1 MPSNYSRSGGLD
13 SRIIEDGDTGFS
25 KYNDRFRPDQ
35 LDPGTL
41 AYSQNG
47 RMEINGEWRLRKGID
62 VFSSPVVSP
71 SNALT
76 LPFYVYEDV
85 DSTSVSDPDGS
96 GKITI
101 TFGSDHSFV
110 NNTLAF
116 VSGITGL
123 SPTFEDRNYIITV
136 VDSTNISI
144 TITGATGTAGGTA
157 TVGAPRIEDN
167 IITRIFGSLY
177 YSDPNTANDNYV
189 FLATNSKVDFI
200 DLSDKST
207 GSIGYPNG
215 RTLSG
220 QVEMLQAFN
229 KVFIFE
235 EGKVPLV
242 WKGGDL
248 QPEVATFTWDAATDN
263 YNVTLPID
271 YFEEVET
278 GDYTQPVRLGDNGNN
293 TVISDNVVTVDSTD
307 HGLSV
312 GDEIVVVD
320 AGGSQLE
327 EGEEYVVASIPDDD
341 TFTFYAEKD
350 NDSSHNSHF
359 TKKVS
364 VSGGYAHMPAPRF
377 ATYHNRRLW
386 MPWEY
391 VPTSAGG
398 YDPHTDNDGNQIR
411 DELIASD
418 ILDHDTYDQIFNQFR
433 VNAGK
438 ADRIV
443 GMLSFSDNQLIVFN
457 RNSIHLIL
465 KPDRA
470 AGVTDL
476 RNYSTQLLT
485 SEIGCSARRSIVQ
498 IGPSVFFL
506 SDNGVYGVSFQDL
519 YNLRGNQ
526 VPLSEPIQ
534 GTIDRINKEAEEQAI
549 GLYFNNRY
557 YLAAPLDDSPVNNAI
572 IVFSFLNGGWE
583 SLDVVPAE
591 ILPSGSQFDIENMFV
606 GGEGNE
612 RSVFVV
618 NSTGALHRLEA
629 QESGTDRLVTY
640 IGQPSPI
647 EYKIQG
653 IARTRQYTM
662 KSLDR
667 KKFREFE
674 THIEAE
680 DVTPF
685 DSSED
690 QSVFSDLSFKGIS
703 ENPDNDH
710 IDLGT
715 ISSILNRDPNRA
727 LEENEDISVRSRI
740 GNQRAYGFQI
750 EFQNEVGRPKVRATK
765 VSAIVDFRSTISAE

>member
-200 DLSDKST
+200 DLSDGST

-411 DELIASD
+411 DELITSD

-498 IGPSVFFL
+498 IGPSIFFL
-506 SDNGVYGVSFQDL
+506 SDSGVYGVSFQDL

-534 GTIDRINKEAEEQAI
+534 GTINRINRDAADKAI

-557 YLAAPLDDSPVNNAI
+557 YLAVPLDDSPVNNAI
-572 IVFSFLNGGWE
+572 IVFNFLNGGWE
-583 SLDVVPAE
+583 SLDTIPAE
-591 ILPSGSQFDIENMFV
+591 ILPLGTVFDIENMFV
-606 GGEGNE
+606 GGDGDDRAIYIVNE
-612 RSVFVV
+612 
-618 NSTGALHRLEA
+618 TGALHKLEA
-629 QESGTDRLVTY
+629 RENGKDNLITF
-640 IGQPSPI
+640 IGQAGPV
-647 EYKIQG
+647 EYDIQG
-653 IARTRQYTM
+653 VARTRQYTM
-662 KSLDR
+662 RDLNR
-667 KKFREFE
+667 KKFRELE
-674 THIEAE
+674 LHLESNSNNAVDI
-680 DVTPF
+680 DI
-685 DSSED
+685 S
-690 QSVFSDLSFKGIS
+690 GIF
-703 ENPDNDH
+703 ENPDATTD
-710 IDLGT
+710 IGSIFSVT
-715 ISSILNRDPNRA
+715 GSILSA
-727 LEENEDISVRSRI
+727 NEDISLRTRT
-740 GNQRAYGFQI
+740 GNQRAYGMQVEI
-750 EFQNEVGRPKVRATK
+750 KNTQGEPRLRAAK
-765 VSAIVDFRSTISAE
+765 ISAIVDFRSTISAD